1 MAGLAVNVDHIATI
15 REARKADY
23 PDPVTAAMLAELAG
37 ADGIVVHLRED
48 RRHIQDRDVRIL
60 RKVVQT
66 KLILEMA
73 CTSEMVGIALDVKP
87 ELVTLVPESREEVTT
102 EGGLDLI
109 IHNKS
114 IGETI
119 ATLQNSGIPVSVFI
133 DPESEQIRLAHKI
146 NANMIEIHTGVFCD
160 AISQPAKTQAFNKI
174 VDAAKLAHK
183 LRMGVNAGHGICY
196 NTIKAF
202 KGLWEIDEF
211 SIGHSIIS
219 RAVMS
224 GMEKAV
230 REMVSLIKEL
240 NKE

>member
-174 VDAAKLAHK
+174 VDAAKLARK